1 MIDIKLTF
9 VPSPS
14 RSSYQSR
21 MAEYINAEETGKVE
35 GECYKFEQ
43 DCSKSLFKTSKYSE
57 QANKQ
62 GERPEMNR
70 VTLDK
75 LVEAQSPLDNA
86 VM

>member
-1 MIDIKLTF
+1 
-9 VPSPS
+9 
-14 RSSYQSR
+14 

-35 GECYKFEQ
+35 GECNKFEQ
-43 DCSKSLFKTSKYSE
+43 DCKKSLFKTSKYSE

-62 GERPEMNR
+62 GGRSEMNR

>member
-1 MIDIKLTF
+1 
-9 VPSPS
+9 
-14 RSSYQSR
+14 

-62 GERPEMNR
+62 GEMNR

>member
-1 MIDIKLTF
+1 
-9 VPSPS
+9 
-14 RSSYQSR
+14 

-43 DCSKSLFKTSKYSE
+43 DCTKSLFKTSKYSE

-62 GERPEMNR
+62 GEMNR